1 MIDEKTELSTTTIND
16 LLNEKKLV
24 LYNDNHNSFQY
35 VMLALSSVL
44 NYTLEQ
50 SEQIALIVHN
60 KGKAIIKTGDYLN
73 LKNYYE
79 QLKQLDLTLKIE

>member
-1 MIDEKTELSTTTIND
+1 MIDEKTELSTTTIDD

-60 KGKAIIKTGDYLN
+60 KGKAIIKTGEYLN

>member
-35 VMLALSSVL
+35 VMLALSNVL

-60 KGKAIIKTGDYLN
+60 KGKAIIKTGEYLN

>member
-1 MIDEKTELSTTTIND
+1 MTDEKTELSTTTIND

-60 KGKAIIKTGDYLN
+60 KGKAIIKTGEYLN

>member
-60 KGKAIIKTGDYLN
+60 KGKAIIKTGEYLS

-79 QLKQLDLTLKIE
+79 QLKQLD

>member
-1 MIDEKTELSTTTIND
+1 MTDEKTELSTTTIND

>member
-1 MIDEKTELSTTTIND
+1 MTDEKTELSTTTIDD

-60 KGKAIIKTGDYLN
+60 KGKAIIKTGEYIS

>member
-1 MIDEKTELSTTTIND
+1 MIDEKTELSTTTIDD
-16 LLNEKKLV
+16 LLSENKLV

>member
-1 MIDEKTELSTTTIND
+1 MIDEKTELSTITIDD

-50 SEQIALIVHN
+50 SEQISLIVHN
-60 KGKAIIKTGDYLN
+60 RGKAVIKTGEYLS

>member
-1 MIDEKTELSTTTIND
+1 MIDEKTELSTITIDD

-35 VMLALSSVL
+35 VMLTLSSVL

-60 KGKAIIKTGDYLN
+60 KGKAIIKTGEYPS

>member
-1 MIDEKTELSTTTIND
+1 MIDEKTELSTITIDD

-35 VMLALSSVL
+35 VMLTLSSVL

-60 KGKAIIKTGDYLN
+60 KGKAVIKTGEYLS

>member
-60 KGKAIIKTGDYLN
+60 KGKAIIKTGEYLS

>member
-1 MIDEKTELSTTTIND
+1 MIDEKTELSTITIDD

-35 VMLALSSVL
+35 VMLTLSSVL

-50 SEQIALIVHN
+50 SEQN
-60 KGKAIIKTGDYLN
+60 KNCKRKNRFLSLLLREKLQVINHHIIRTYNRGGA
-73 LKNYYE
+73 
-79 QLKQLDLTLKIE
+79 

>member
-1 MIDEKTELSTTTIND
+1 MTDEKTELSTTTIND

-35 VMLALSSVL
+35 VMLTLSSVL

>member
-1 MIDEKTELSTTTIND
+1 MTDEKTELSTITIDD

-24 LYNDNHNSFQY
+24 LNNDNHNSFQY
-35 VMLALSSVL
+35 VMLTLSSVL

-60 KGKAIIKTGDYLN
+60 KGKAIIKTGEYLS

>member
-1 MIDEKTELSTTTIND
+1 MTDEKTELSTTTIDD

-35 VMLALSSVL
+35 VMLALSNVL

-60 KGKAIIKTGDYLN
+60 KGKAIIKTGEYLS

>member
-1 MIDEKTELSTTTIND
+1 MTDEKTELSTTTIDD

-60 KGKAIIKTGDYLN
+60 KGKAIIKTGEYPS

>member
-1 MIDEKTELSTTTIND
+1 MIDEKTELSTTTIDD

-60 KGKAIIKTGDYLN
+60 KGKAIIKTGEYPS

>member
-1 MIDEKTELSTTTIND
+1 MIDEKTELSTITIDD

-60 KGKAIIKTGDYLN
+60 KGKAIIKTGEYLN

>member
-1 MIDEKTELSTTTIND
+1 MTDEKTELSTTTIND

-35 VMLALSSVL
+35 VMLTLSSVL

-60 KGKAIIKTGDYLN
+60 KGKAIIKTGEYLS

>member
-1 MIDEKTELSTTTIND
+1 MTDEKTELSTTTIDD

-60 KGKAIIKTGDYLN
+60 KGKAIIKTREYIS

>member
-35 VMLALSSVL
+35 VMLALSNVL

>member
-1 MIDEKTELSTTTIND
+1 MIDEKTELSTTTIDD

-50 SEQIALIVHN
+50 SEQISLIVHN
-60 KGKAIIKTGDYLN
+60 RGKAVIKTGEYLS

>member
-1 MIDEKTELSTTTIND
+1 MTDEKTELSTTTIND

-35 VMLALSSVL
+35 VMLALSNVL

-60 KGKAIIKTGDYLN
+60 KGKAIIKTGEYLS

>member
-1 MIDEKTELSTTTIND
+1 MTDEKTELSTTTIDD

-60 KGKAIIKTGDYLN
+60 KGKAIIKTGEYLS

>member
-1 MIDEKTELSTTTIND
+1 MTDEKTELSTITIDD

-60 KGKAIIKTGDYLN
+60 KGKAIIKTGEYLN

>member
-1 MIDEKTELSTTTIND
+1 MIDEKTELSTITIDD

-60 KGKAIIKTGDYLN
+60 KGKAVIKTGEYLS

>member
-1 MIDEKTELSTTTIND
+1 MIDEKTELSTITIDD

-24 LYNDNHNSFQY
+24 LNNDNHNSFQY
-35 VMLALSSVL
+35 VMLTLSSVL

-60 KGKAIIKTGDYLN
+60 KGKAIIKTGEYLS

>member
-1 MIDEKTELSTTTIND
+1 MIDEKTELSTTTIDD
-16 LLNEKKLV
+16 LLSENKLI
-24 LYNDNHNSFQY
+24 LYNDDINSFQY

-60 KGKAIIKTGDYLN
+60 KGKAIIKTGEYLS

>member
-1 MIDEKTELSTTTIND
+1 MIDEKTELSTTTIDD

-35 VMLALSSVL
+35 VMLTLSSVL

-60 KGKAIIKTGDYLN
+60 KGKAIIKTGEYLS

>member
-1 MIDEKTELSTTTIND
+1 MIDEKTELSTTTIDD

-60 KGKAIIKTGDYLN
+60 KGKAIIKTGEYLS

>member
-1 MIDEKTELSTTTIND
+1 MTDEKTELSTTTIND

-60 KGKAIIKTGDYLN
+60 KGKAIIKTGEYLS